1 MEYYG
6 VIMMN
11 KGDLF
16 TVYMDG
22 VMMTVCVL
30 GTYLEE
36 YSGEEMVI
44 LAVIGQENMVHVPL
58 NDLESFFPGRKFIN

>member
-1 MEYYG
+1 
-6 VIMMN
+6 MN

-22 VMMTVCVL
+22 SMTTLCVM
-30 GTYLEE
+30 GFYSEE

-44 LAVIGQENMVHVPL
+44 LAVVKQENMVHIPL
-58 NDLESFFPGRKFIN
+58 DDLHALFPRRKHIN